1 MTMSWKT
8 ALAVAALSASSVV
21 LALPVLAD
29 APSTGV
35 VVEGESVPGIALGS
49 TRAEVETAYGEPYTC
64 SKVLE
69 PGDQGRC
76 RFLVAD
82 GGAVDVS
89 FWGADGSGPSAADD
103 DVVTRISWTEQV
115 SGWTTTAG
123 INTAIARA
131 DREAVVAAYPN
142 ARVFRYDSGFREGV
156 PYRVID
162 YEQGV
167 EIEWVWIIYAGRD
180 FVRMSIFEPGPTPP
194 LPPPVEQRTYVWDID
209 LAAAKDK
216 KYRKLTAFVRVRE
229 ETHLAAAGATVHG
242 TWIGPGGIKNDA
254 PDASVTS
261 SSGNAYFELTTRDRG
276 TFMFVV
282 EDVILDDHRFD
293 RANSVTAAQIKV
305 T

>member
-1 MTMSWKT
+1 MQVRT
-8 ALAVAALSASSVV
+8 ASTLAAL
-21 LALPVLAD
+21 LALSVAFVLPVFAD

-89 FWGADGSGPSAADD
+89 FWGADGSGPSAAAD

-123 INTAIARA
+123 INTAVARA
-131 DREAVVAAYPN
+131 DRDAVLAAYPN
-142 ARVFRYDSGFREGV
+142 ARISYYESGV
-156 PYRVID
+156 PYRVTD

-167 EIEWVWIIYAGRD
+167 RIEWTWIIYAGRD
-180 FVRMSIFEPGPTPP
+180 FVSMSIFEPGPTPP

-216 KYRKLTAFVRVRE
+216 KFRKLTAFVRVRE
-229 ETHLAAAGATVHG
+229 ETHLAAKGATVFG
-242 TWIGPGGIKNDA
+242 RWIGPSGISNDA
-254 PDASVTS
+254 PDMAVTS
-261 SSGNAYFELTTRDRG
+261 LAGNAYFELITRDRG
-276 TFMFVV
+276 TFTFVV
-282 EDVILDDHRFD
+282 EDVVLEDHRFD
-293 RANSVTAAQIKV
+293 RAASVTSDTIKV
-305 T
+305 K